1 MTGLNNCKK
10 FSELVD
16 WVRANGLS
24 EDDFYKLAEP
34 TMLGLNR
41 AGLLKMAVQYSEAHE
56 LILDLD
62 EAYRNR
68 LDELFDELVPSS
80 GKAGSM
86 AGELVRAVSRIAY
99 RYYNDGDMLDVGYGR
114 ETCNPAGRFLSMHGD
129 ENIRRNIDR
138 LGKHVSEERYE
149 VLLQG
154 LIRAAVDYIEAHP
167 ELKNE
172 ETEDMFKYFD
182 PKRDFDDEDDEDEYE

>member
-16 WVRANGLS
+16 WVRVNGLS
-24 EDDFYKLAEP
+24 EEDFYKLAEP
-34 TMLGLNR
+34 TM
-41 AGLLKMAVQYSEAHE
+41 AGLERKGLLHMVSQYCEAHD
-56 LILDLD
+56 LLLDT
-62 EAYRNR
+62 EKPYENR
-68 LDELFDELVPSS
+68 LGDLFDELVPSS
-80 GKAGSM
+80 DKADSV
-86 AGELVRAVSRIAY
+86 AGELVRAASRIAY

-129 ENIRRNIDR
+129 ENIRRTIDR

-149 VLLQG
+149 VLLQD